1 MNRFVVVGAGPA
13 GLTLALQL
21 AQAGHSVD
29 LVEASRQFS
38 RAFRGDALMPCGQE
52 ALARMGLLPLLNTL
66 PQRPLAGWSV
76 WVNQRRLF
84 QVAEPMGSL
93 QPCRLVPQQALLEAL
108 LQQALQEPTLH
119 WHPGQAVKA
128 LRRTGQRII
137 GVQLADGRA
146 LEADLVVGCDGRNSL
161 VRRDAE
167 IPMGKRGQGLE
178 LLWFELPG
186 PLPEGVEGGFN
197 THLAGG
203 ALGSSCVGASGEL
216 QLAWLLSKGSPTPQQ
231 SLEAWGQTWA
241 TLLPPALAELVRR
254 RAADLKG
261 PLRVSVQVG
270 MAERWHQPGLLL
282 LGDAAHPMSPVRAQ
296 GINMALRDSLVA
308 AHWLS
313 AATADQLDQAAAAV
327 EQQRR
332 PEIMRM
338 QALQSAE
345 ARQGHLVGETP
356 LVRSLL
362 SAGAPLLG
370 PIAQRVWQA
379 RQTPLREGLA
389 GTLPLPVLAPQRTN
403 SISW

>member
-13 GLTLALQL
+13 GLSLALQL
-21 AQAGHSVD
+21 AQAGHSVH

-52 ALARMGLLPLLNTL
+52 ALARMGLLPLLSAL

-84 QVAEPMGSL
+84 GVAEPMGSL
-93 QPCRLVPQQALLEAL
+93 QPCRLVAQQALLEAL
-108 LQQALQEPTLH
+108 LHQALQEPTLH
-119 WHPGQAVKA
+119 WHPGQAVKT
-128 LRRTGQRII
+128 LRRTGQRIS
-137 GVQLADGRA
+137 GVQLADGTA
-146 LEADLVVGCDGRNSL
+146 LDADLVVGCDGRNSL

-167 IPMGKRGQGLE
+167 IPMGECGQGLE

-186 PLPEGVEGGFN
+186 PLPTELDGSFN

-241 TLLPPALAELVRR
+241 TLLPPPLAALVQQ

-313 AATADQLDQAAAAV
+313 GARTDQLDQAAAAV

-332 PEIMRM
+332 PEITRM

-345 ARQGHLVGETP
+345 ARQGHLVGHTA
-356 LVRSLL
+356 LIRSVL
-362 SAGAPLLG
+362 SAGAPWLG

-389 GTLPLPVLAPQRTN
+389 GALPLQRLAP
-403 SISW
+403 